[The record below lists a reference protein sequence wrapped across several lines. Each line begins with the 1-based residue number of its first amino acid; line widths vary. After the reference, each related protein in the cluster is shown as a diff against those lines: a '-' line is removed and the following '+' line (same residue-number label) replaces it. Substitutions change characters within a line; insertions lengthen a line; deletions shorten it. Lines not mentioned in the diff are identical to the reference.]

1 MQLVSVLC
9 IVTST
14 SIPTLQKVFT
24 LVFITGIAV
33 IIVIVVLTFVI
44 RKKHKLHLVLGIDEN
59 TYETNEEERVLI
71 EKEDKQENPVYEP
84 MD

>member
-1 MQLVSVLC
+1 M
-9 IVTST
+9 
-14 SIPTLQKVFT
+14 FT

-44 RKKHKLHLVLGIDEN
+44 RKKRKLHLVLGIDGN
-59 TYETNEEERVLI
+59 IYETNEEERVSI